1 LNRIEK
7 NILDLGNKRIG
18 PLLAKL
24 AIPTTIGMIANS
36 LYNVVDTIFIGRGVG
51 TLAIAGIGIV
61 FPIQMIIMAI
71 AQLFG
76 MGAASMIS
84 RSLGKKDYGR
94 AANIAGN
101 SFIASLLFG
110 TFAAAM
116 VFIFLNPILRA
127 FGATENIL
135 PYAREY
141 LSVVAFG
148 FIYFPFLVSSNNIVR
163 AEGDAKNA
171 MVVMLLATGINTALD
186 PVFIFVLGLGI
197 RGAAYATIIAQFCGF
212 TYIVLYYALKRSS
225 LSIRMHHFRLKFA
238 ILKEMISLG
247 FASFIRQVS
256 MSILIVVVNN
266 SLKLYGGD
274 IAIAVFSVVNRVIMF
289 VTMPLFGVVIGSQP
303 MIGFNYGAGR
313 FERVKETLRTSV
325 AATFVIGL
333 VFFIPF
339 MIIPDRI
346 IGLFSTDAALIES
359 GIFPF
364 RMIVLL
370 FPLVGFQ
377 VIGAGFF
384 QSIGKAVESIALSL
398 TRQVL
403 FLIPLILLL
412 PLAMGISGIWISFPI
427 ADFLSIAVTGILLA
441 MEIKKINKLE
451 PVNSKTI

>member
-1 LNRIEK
+1 
-7 NILDLGNKRIG
+7 
-18 PLLAKL
+18 
-24 AIPTTIGMIANS
+24 
-36 LYNVVDTIFIGRGVG
+36 
-51 TLAIAGIGIV
+51 
-61 FPIQMIIMAI
+61 
-71 AQLFG
+71 
-76 MGAASMIS
+76 MIS

-110 TFAAAM
+110 AFAAAI

-127 FGATENIL
+127 FGATENII
-135 PYAREY
+135 PFAREY

-148 FIYFPFLVSSNNIVR
+148 FIYFPFLVSSNNMIR

-171 MVVMLLATGINTALD
+171 MVVMLLATGINIALD

-197 RGAAYATIIAQFCGF
+197 KGAAYATIIAQFCGF
-212 TYIVLYYALKRSS
+212 TYIILYYALKRSS
-225 LSIRMHHFRLKFA
+225 LFIKIHHFRLKFA

-303 MIGFNYGAGR
+303 MIGFNYGAAR

-325 AATFVIGL
+325 ITTFIIGL

-359 GIFPF
+359 GILPF
-364 RMIVLL
+364 RMIILL

-412 PLAMGISGIWISFPI
+412 PMAMGINGIWISFPI
-427 ADFLSIAVTGILLA
+427 ADFLSISVTGILLA
-441 MEIKKINKLE
+441 VEIKKINKLE
-451 PVNSKTI
+451 PAFDET

>member
-1 LNRIEK
+1 MEK

-18 PLLAKL
+18 PLLLKL

-76 MGAASMIS
+76 MGAASMLS

-101 SFIASLLFG
+101 SFVASLAFG
-110 TFAAAM
+110 AFAAIL
-116 VFIFLNPILRA
+116 VFIFLNPILKA
-127 FGATENIL
+127 FGATESIL
-135 PYAREY
+135 PFARDY

-148 FIYFPFLVSSNNIVR
+148 FIYFPFLVSSNNLVR

-171 MVVMLLATGINTALD
+171 MIVMLLATGINTALD

-212 TYIVLYYALKRSS
+212 LYIVLYYALKRSA
-225 LSIRMHHFRLKFA
+225 LSIRIHHFRMKFV
-238 ILKEMISLG
+238 ILKEMVSLG

-266 SLKLYGGD
+266 SLKVYGGD

-289 VTMPLFGVVIGSQP
+289 IIMPLFGVVMGAQP
-303 MIGFNYGAGR
+303 MIGFNYGAGKLG
-313 FERVKETLRTSV
+313 RVKETLRTSV
-325 AATFVIGL
+325 ITTFVIGA

-339 MIIPDRI
+339 MIFPSAI
-346 IGLFSTDAALIES
+346 IGLFSTDAALIEN

-364 RMIVLL
+364 RMIILL
-370 FPLVGFQ
+370 FPFIGFQ
-377 VIGAGFF
+377 IIGAGFF
-384 QSIGKAVESIALSL
+384 QSIGKAVPSIVLSL

-412 PLAMGISGIWISFPI
+412 PMAMGLSGIWISFPI
-427 ADFLSIAVTGILLA
+427 ADFLSIAVTGVLLA
-441 MEIKKINKLE
+441 REIKKINRMELA
-451 PVNSKTI
+451 VNEV

>member
-1 LNRIEK
+1 MNRVEQ
-7 NILDLGNKRIG
+7 NISDLGNKRIG

-84 RSLGKKDYGR
+84 RSLGKKDYER

-101 SFIASLLFG
+101 SFVASLAFG
-110 TFAAAM
+110 AFSAVL
-116 VFIFLNPILRA
+116 VFIFLNPLLRA

-135 PYAREY
+135 PFARDY
-141 LSVVAFG
+141 LFVVAFG
-148 FIYFPFLVSSNNIVR
+148 FIYFPFLVSSNNLVR
-163 AEGDAKNA
+163 AEGDARNA
-171 MVVMLLATGINTALD
+171 MIVMLLATGINTALD

-197 RGAAYATIIAQFCGF
+197 KGAAYATIIAQFCGF
-212 TYIVLYYALKRSS
+212 LYIILYYALKRSS
-225 LSIRMHHFRLKFA
+225 LSIRFQHFRIKFV
-238 ILKEMISLG
+238 ILKEMLSLG
-247 FASFIRQVS
+247 FSSFIRQVS

-266 SLKLYGGD
+266 SLRVYGGD

-289 VTMPLFGVVIGSQP
+289 IIMPLFGVVIGSQP
-303 MIGFNYGAGR
+303 MIGFNYGAKKM
-313 FERVKETLRTSV
+313 ERVKETLRTSV
-325 AATFVIGL
+325 LTTFVIGAA
-333 VFFIPF
+333 FYIPF
-339 MIIPDRI
+339 MIFPASI
-346 IGLFSTDAALIES
+346 IGIFSTDTVLIES

-364 RMIVLL
+364 RMIMLL
-370 FPLVGFQ
+370 FPFIGFQ

-384 QSIGKAVESIALSL
+384 QSIGKAMPSIALSL

-412 PLAMGISGIWISFPI
+412 PLIMGINGIWISFPI
-427 ADFLSIAVTGILLA
+427 ADFLSIVVTGILLA
-441 MEIKKINKLE
+441 REIKKINRMELVIE
-451 PVNSKTI
+451 EI